1 MRRFLPELAALALL
15 PCLIAQGRRTRRLAL
30 RLPEASGPAEG
41 LAGASHGAEPLSM
54 LAIGESTVAGVGVDS
69 YEQAIG
75 GQFAAALA
83 ERVSRPVRWRAC
95 GRNGATVADAME
107 VLLPCVPEQHVD
119 LVLLCFGVND
129 TTAFRSVARWEK
141 DVSALLAEVRR
152 RCSPQHI
159 LVSGVPPMAALPVLP
174 QPLRHVMGMKARSLD
189 ASLRRIAAGSDTIIH
204 VPLALD
210 LRNASFLACDGY
222 HPSPAGCAAWAEL
235 LADACIARLGR
246 PSAPSLPSAPSTS
259 PPTGQMPVR

>member
-1 MRRFLPELAALALL
+1 MRRFLPELVALAIL
-15 PCLIAQGRRTRRLAL
+15 PYLIAQGRRTRRLAL

-41 LAGASHGAEPLSM
+41 LAAAGHGAEPLSL
-54 LAIGESTVAGVGVDS
+54 LAIGESTVAGVGVGS

-75 GQFAAALA
+75 GQFATALA
-83 ERVSRPVRWRAC
+83 ERVRRPVRWRAC
-95 GRNGATVADAME
+95 GKNGATVADAME

-129 TTAFRSVARWEK
+129 TTAFRSVTRWEK

-152 RCSPQHI
+152 RCSPQQI

-189 ASLRRIAAGSDTIIH
+189 ASLRRIAARSDAIIH

-222 HPSPAGCAAWAEL
+222 HPSAAGCAAWAEL
-235 LADACIARLGR
+235 LADACIARLTGTGT
-246 PSAPSLPSAPSTS
+246 PSSQS
-259 PPTGQMPVR
+259 PPGEMPVR